1 MIWIF
6 RYKGWPAW
14 PCLVYSC
21 CLTWLT
27 GQMLCTRG
35 GLETIGLTTILNR
48 TIYICISMYKLCL
61 SVYLFVCIQ
70 KKLQTAWLWTISKLK
85 YFLKI
90 YNIKQKSKYSLLWVF
105 LCRVTHKERDFN
117 DDLKLFKCSHPSFRK
132 CYQNELFETRK
143 NFKNF
148 ALFKSKYSFLRSVHL

>member
-1 MIWIF
+1 MSDILTEPLNPRDICPFKLLIWNF

-27 GQMLCTRG
+27 GQMLCMRG

-48 TIYICISMYKLCL
+48 TTYIYISIYKLCL

-70 KKLQTAWLWTISKLK
+70 KKLQNGMIMDSIKTEILFWKNTILNRKLRAN
-85 YFLKI
+85 YKI
-90 YNIKQKSKYSLLWVF
+90 LETYCATVKS
-105 LCRVTHKERDFN
+105 
-117 DDLKLFKCSHPSFRK
+117 
-132 CYQNELFETRK
+132 
-143 NFKNF
+143 
-148 ALFKSKYSFLRSVHL
+148 